1 MIERIMIDGYK
12 CLKDL
17 NLETGS
23 LNVLVGPNASGK
35 SSVLQTLL
43 LLRQS
48 ADKDGKVDGLHLSG
62 SLYEAGTAH
71 DVLHPAADH
80 QIKLGLQENCV
91 NTEFLFFHDREKE
104 LQTPK
109 RILRTK
115 EVTNLPS
122 ELYDRGDGFAYLN
135 AERIGPRVSNP
146 LPSDEL
152 HLGGLVGMQGEF
164 TAAILDRASSNE
176 IKINGWDGTL
186 ACSLAN
192 ATEKL
197 DNLDLLQDLID
208 THGRLDLVCNKILG
222 WVLPGSEFKAEEHH
236 QIDSATLRFIRDPL
250 KTKSPVRATHIGFGL
265 TYTLPIITAALALRR
280 GGLLLVENPE
290 AHLHPFSQSRIGVF
304 LAMLAATGRQ
314 IFLETHSDH
323 VINGIRLAV
332 KHGFIPANQVY
343 INFFK
348 PPIDDNFATVIPI
361 RIQENG
367 RLDRWPEGFFD
378 QIENDLSKL

>member
-1 MIERIMIDGYK
+1 MIECILIDGYK
-12 CLKDL
+12 CLKDV
-17 NLETGS
+17 NFNANS

-35 SSVLQTLL
+35 SSVLQALL

-48 ADKDGKVDGLHLSG
+48 ADKNGKVDGLHLSG
-62 SLYEAGTAH
+62 SLYEAGTAL
-71 DVLHPAADH
+71 DILHPAAEH
-80 QIKLGLQENCV
+80 QIKFELQENGI
-91 NTEFLFFHDREKE
+91 NTEFLFILNRDEFQARFLKTQTEKQ
-104 LQTPK
+104 L
-109 RILRTK
+109 
-115 EVTNLPS
+115 LP
-122 ELYDRGDGFAYLN
+122 ELYDRSNGFAYLN
-135 AERIGPRVSNP
+135 AERVGPRVSNP

-176 IKINGWDGTL
+176 IKVNGWDEAL
-186 ACSLAN
+186 ARSLAS
-192 ATEKL
+192 APEKL
-197 DNLDLLQDLID
+197 DSLDLMQDLID
-208 THGRLDLVCNKILG
+208 TQGRLDLVCNKMLG
-222 WVLPGSEFKAEEHH
+222 WILPGSEFKATEHH
-236 QIDSATLRFIRDPL
+236 QTDLATLRFIRDPL
-250 KTKSPVRATHIGFGL
+250 KTKTSVRATHIGFGL

-304 LAMLAATGRQ
+304 LAMMAATGRQ

-332 KHGFIPANQVY
+332 KNGFIPANQVY